1 MRTEAARHIEVTKEA
16 REKLE
21 KAFGCTDRMIRKA
34 LSYASDTELARKIRY
49 VAVKEYGAVPMCHYP
64 ECETLH
70 DTTED
75 GRQIIRQVFNN
86 GVVLRV
92 DKRTGEAW
100 ITDRR
105 GERVVNRQCVSIP
118 ELSEIQVLAENM

>member
-1 MRTEAARHIEVTKEA
+1 MRTEAERHIEVTKET

-21 KAFGCTDRMIRKA
+21 EAFGCTDRMIRKA

-64 ECETLH
+64 ECETIH

-75 GRQIIRQVFNN
+75 GREIMRQVFDN
-86 GVVLRV
+86 GAVLRA

-100 ITDRR
+100 ITDRKGMTVEHR
-105 GERVVNRQCVSIP
+105 DCVDVP
-118 ELSEIQVLAENM
+118 ELTRLQMIAKKL